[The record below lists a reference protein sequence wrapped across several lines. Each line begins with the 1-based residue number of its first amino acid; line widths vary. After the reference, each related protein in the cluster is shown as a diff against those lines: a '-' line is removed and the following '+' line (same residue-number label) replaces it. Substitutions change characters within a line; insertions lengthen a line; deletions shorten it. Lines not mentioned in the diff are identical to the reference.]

1 LWLTP
6 MRGGLSVHDDC
17 HMSVSILIVDDHE
30 AFRLSARNLLEAD
43 GLVVVGL
50 APDGRSALELARSLR
65 PDIVLLDVQLP
76 DIDGFVVAEQLA
88 ALDKAPAVVLIS
100 SRDAA
105 AYGTR
110 LAASSA
116 RGFVAKRDLAA
127 NVLLRLAS

>member
-1 LWLTP
+1 
-6 MRGGLSVHDDC
+6 MRVGGSVHDDWP
-17 HMSVSILIVDDHE
+17 MPTSVLIVDDHE
-30 AFRLSARNLLEAD
+30 AFRLSARNLLEAE

-50 APDGRSALELARSLR
+50 APDGRSALELARTLR

-76 DIDGFVVAEQLA
+76 DVDGFVVAEQLA
-88 ALDKAPAVVLIS
+88 ALEKAPAVVLIS

-105 AYGTR
+105 AYSTR
-110 LAASSA
+110 LVTSSA